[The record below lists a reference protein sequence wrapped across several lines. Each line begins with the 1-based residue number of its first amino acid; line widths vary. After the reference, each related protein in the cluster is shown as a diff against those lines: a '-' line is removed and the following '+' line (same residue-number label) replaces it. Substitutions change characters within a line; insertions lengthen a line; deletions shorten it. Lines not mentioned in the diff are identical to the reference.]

1 MSDEFNTTE
10 NASESNS
17 DLSIQ
22 NSAKLR
28 WSNPRD
34 EQLGC
39 NRLKDM
45 KLSIQES
52 DVPEIDF
59 GNIRPLHFFT
69 K

>member
-34 EQLGC
+34 E
-39 NRLKDM
+39 
-45 KLSIQES
+45 
-52 DVPEIDF
+52 
-59 GNIRPLHFFT
+59 
-69 K
+69 